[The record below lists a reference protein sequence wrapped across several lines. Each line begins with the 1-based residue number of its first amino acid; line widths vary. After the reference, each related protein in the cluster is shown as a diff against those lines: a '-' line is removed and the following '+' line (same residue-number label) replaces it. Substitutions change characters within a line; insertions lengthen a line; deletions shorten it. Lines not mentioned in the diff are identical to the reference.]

1 MVLVWATLL
10 YLSREEKTEADKEA
24 ERRRLRDVQTRM
36 QQASLAVLPHHE
48 PSDQD
53 VLSPRGELC
62 KGATVHPWTS
72 TPLASVGGS
81 FQGGFMGSQSVH
93 VRTHS
98 LCYENNYFPAQAKD
112 EYDKT
117 KKELEEY
124 TETEKKLRLQAGTE
138 EAFQELIRTSGF
150 ISLDKPSLMRA
161 ERTFRF

>member
-1 MVLVWATLL
+1 M
-10 YLSREEKTEADKEA
+10 
-24 ERRRLRDVQTRM
+24 
-36 QQASLAVLPHHE
+36 
-48 PSDQD
+48 
-53 VLSPRGELC
+53 
-62 KGATVHPWTS
+62 
-72 TPLASVGGS
+72 
-81 FQGGFMGSQSVH
+81 QGGDRAPLDKHAPRLGGGFVSGWVH
-93 VRTHS
+93 GFAKCSRS